1 MTDSNTDSSDDEDR
15 RSTED
20 VYREIHDWTS
30 ADSLSSTLLTALAD
44 VKDVAPTDLEP
55 LYETLD
61 PEALDNLF
69 GSDGDGFRAD
79 GHVSFP
85 VAGCDVSIY
94 SHGEFAVISIKKSPE
109 SVDFGGGWRTRTTQR
124 PSNRVSKSLFGRLHR
139 MAFQWKGDGWYAPC
153 RRSSLSWKSRSQK
166 WFVDLTEA
174 ATQRGSLLRVHPV
187 LRFERCTRSPG

>member
-109 SVDFGGGWRTRTTQR
+109 SVDFGGGGGE
-124 PSNRVSKSLFGRLHR
+124 LGRHSVLQIESPR
-139 MAFQWKGDGWYAPC
+139 ACSDGCTEW
-153 RRSSLSWKSRSQK
+153 RSSG
-166 WFVDLTEA
+166 
-174 ATQRGSLLRVHPV
+174 RGMGGTPRVAGVP
-187 LRFERCTRSPG
+187 

>member
-109 SVDFGGGWRTRTTQR
+109 SVDFGGGVANSDDTASFKSSLQELVRTAAQNGVPVEGGWVVR
-124 PSNRVSKSLFGRLHR
+124 PVSPEFPELEVQITKVV
-139 MAFQWKGDGWYAPC
+139 
-153 RRSSLSWKSRSQK
+153 RRS
-166 WFVDLTEA
+166 D
-174 ATQRGSLLRVHPV
+174 
-187 LRFERCTRSPG
+187 